1 MSTRIAPRYELFF
14 KDVKCLETE
23 LRALRRRTS
32 SATTRVN
39 VPNKD
44 KKDDLIAWIDAAR
57 TLSDDVDVVP
67 HYSMK
72 NQYRRD
78 ANQSVEAVKAFADAM
93 TARNI
98 DRCLLVSGSGSRKCD
113 SVEVLRRL
121 AMDREWKR
129 RASAFRFDVAYN
141 PHFDEGSDAAAR
153 EFERLEK
160 KMRGGLV
167 RGVWFQ
173 IGSDVE
179 KLERALERVRDL
191 APDAEIYGSVF
202 LPSKQ
207 LLARMK
213 FRPWA
218 GVFLSDEYLS
228 SVERAEE
235 ITIAQMACLVRHGA
249 TPLIESP
256 VTKDED
262 WAQCE
267 RLLAAAA
274 KRVDESGKL

>member
-1 MSTRIAPRYELFF
+1 
-14 KDVKCLETE
+14 
-23 LRALRRRTS
+23 
-32 SATTRVN
+32 
-39 VPNKD
+39 
-44 KKDDLIAWIDAAR
+44 
-57 TLSDDVDVVP
+57 
-67 HYSMK
+67 
-72 NQYRRD
+72 
-78 ANQSVEAVKAFADAM
+78 
-93 TARNI
+93 
-98 DRCLLVSGSGSRKCD
+98 
-113 SVEVLRRL
+113 
-121 AMDREWKR
+121 
-129 RASAFRFDVAYN
+129 VAYN

-167 RGVWFQ
+167 CGVWFQ

-179 KLERALERVRDL
+179 KLERGLERVRDL

-249 TPLIESP
+249 TPFIESP